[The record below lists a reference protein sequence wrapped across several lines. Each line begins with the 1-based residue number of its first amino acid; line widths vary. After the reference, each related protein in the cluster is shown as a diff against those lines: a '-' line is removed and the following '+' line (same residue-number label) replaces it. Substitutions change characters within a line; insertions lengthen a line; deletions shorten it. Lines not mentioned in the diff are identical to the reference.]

1 MEKPINLNE
10 AVQRIKKAGEHNVR
24 SVPMAGQ
31 NVHSGL
37 YAIEI
42 LDEGHWVIVAEG
54 MTKTTADNII
64 TQATNRVICG

>member
-10 AVQRIKKAGEHNVR
+10 AIQHIKKAGEANVR
-24 SVPMAGQ
+24 STPMSGQ

-42 LDEGHWVIVAEG
+42 CEGGSWRAVAEG
-54 MTKTTADNII
+54 MTKMTAENII
-64 TQATNRVICG
+64 QQATNRVICG

>member
-1 MEKPINLNE
+1 MEKPVNINE
-10 AVQRIKKAGEHNVR
+10 AVRRIKKAGENNVR

-37 YAIEI
+37 YAIEV
-42 LDEGHWVIVAEG
+42 LAGGHWVIVAEG
-54 MTKTTADNII
+54 MTKTTASNII